1 MGQPRDMA
9 ANPTDA
15 FHLQGTPSHTLLKP
29 MADESQGPI
38 LSVMMHNMKTPP
50 FSIRGYSEMASA
62 SLAKGPTTAA
72 RYLAVVQ
79 KNVTQVEGTL
89 RDLSLASRLESKRLR
104 FDPILLDIRGTVE
117 RAAEVMRP
125 AAQLRGVSL
134 HMQIPEQPLL
144 CTVDGTYI
152 AQVFENLL
160 DNAIKSRRAGDS
172 VEMRAC
178 RRGGHVRIDIADT
191 GTGIPPENL
200 SRIFERYRSFRPG
213 AEGGTG
219 LGLSIARDIVE
230 QNGGT
235 INVHSEEGCGST
247 FSVVFP
253 AAGEK
258 GESESAADD

>member
-1 MGQPRDMA
+1 
-9 ANPTDA
+9 
-15 FHLQGTPSHTLLKP
+15 
-29 MADESQGPI
+29 MADESQRPI

-144 CTVDGTYI
+144 CTVDGTYV

-160 DNAIKSRRAGDS
+160 DNAIKSCRAGDS
-172 VEMRAC
+172 VKIRAY
-178 RRGGHVRIDIADT
+178 RNGRHVRVDVADT
-191 GTGIPPENL
+191 GAASTCTARRGMEVC
-200 SRIFERYRSFRPG
+200 SRWCSRRREGEKSWG
-213 AEGGTG
+213 DGGTVIEEIWVQACFPLRNRPSTQS
-219 LGLSIARDIVE
+219 LGRGHGAHV
-230 QNGGT
+230 GT
-235 INVHSEEGCGST
+235 DRG
-247 FSVVFP
+247 
-253 AAGEK
+253 
-258 GESESAADD
+258 

>member
-1 MGQPRDMA
+1 
-9 ANPTDA
+9 
-15 FHLQGTPSHTLLKP
+15 

-104 FDPILLDIRGTVE
+104 FDPILLDIRDTVE

-125 AAQLRGVSL
+125 APQLRGVSL
-134 HMQIPEQPLL
+134 HMQLPEQPFP

-152 AQVFENLL
+152 VQIFENLL
-160 DNAIKSRRAGDS
+160 DNAIKSCNAGDS
-172 VEMRAC
+172 VKMQVYRNG
-178 RRGGHVRIDIADT
+178 RHVRVDVADT
-191 GTGIPPENL
+191 GTGISPENL
-200 SRIFERYRSFRPG
+200 SRIFERYRSFRKPG
-213 AEGGTG
+213 TEGGTG

-247 FSVVFP
+247 FLVEFP
-253 AAGEK
+253 AAEGGE
-258 GESESAADD
+258 GQRG